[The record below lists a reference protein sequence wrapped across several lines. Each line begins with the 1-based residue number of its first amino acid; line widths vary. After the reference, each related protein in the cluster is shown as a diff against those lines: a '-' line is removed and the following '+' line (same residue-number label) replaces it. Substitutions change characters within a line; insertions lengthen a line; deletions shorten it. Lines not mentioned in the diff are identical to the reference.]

1 MRNVEKSYTKAPRN
15 GRARMKVGIGATAL
29 LVGLVAMWSKPLE
42 AQVPQLITVA
52 RGNAQVIS
60 SATNLER
67 VLIGNPSV
75 ADVVAVSA
83 RDIVVNGIAPGTT
96 TLLIWEAG
104 GPRRTYTVRVTLDAA
119 TIDSELDRMF
129 PNEDIDV
136 AAVGNTLIISGETQA
151 PGVAERA
158 IALATSLEAE
168 ASILDHI
175 VVPDRGQ
182 VLLRVRVAEVNRSAL
197 QDLGAQLQRVDPLNI
212 RGDDEGTIGAGTNPP
227 GGRFL
232 NDPIGPDVA
241 FSDAVNFYLF
251 HDASNVSAFIQALR
265 EQGDFRS
272 LAEPNLMTLP
282 NETASF
288 LAGGEFPYPVI
299 QAGSANGAVTI
310 QFQEFGVRLNF
321 TPTLTNSDA
330 IRLAIEPEVSSLD
343 FSNGLTLAGFQIP
356 ALLSRRASTVVEIQ
370 EGQTFAIAGLMDNS
384 LAESVRKVPLLGDIP
399 ILGHLF
405 KSTSFQRN
413 QTELLILVTP
423 YLVTPDMV
431 VPEVPT
437 GEVDTWDGFQFQ
449 PLGTRDDAA
458 TTDTDTNN

>member
-60 SATNLER
+60 STTNLER

>member
-1 MRNVEKSYTKAPRN
+1 MLA
-15 GRARMKVGIGATAL
+15 AL
-29 LVGLVAMWSKPLE
+29 LGIAAVWSKPLE

-52 RGNAQVIS
+52 RGNSQVIS

-67 VLIGNPSV
+67 VLIGNPAV

-119 TIDSELDRMF
+119 TIDSEIDRIF
-129 PNEDIDV
+129 PNEDLDV
-136 AAVGNTLIISGETQA
+136 SAVGNTLIISGETQA

-182 VLLRVRVAEVNRSAL
+182 VLLRVRVAEVSRSAL
-197 QDLGAQLQRVDPLNI
+197 QDLGGQLERIDPFNL
-212 RGDDEGTIGAGTNPP
+212 RGDDEGALGAGTNPP
-227 GGRFL
+227 RGNFL
-232 NDPIGPDVA
+232 NDPIGPDVT

-272 LAEPNLMTLP
+272 LAEPNLMTVP

-299 QAGSANGAVTI
+299 QAGSSSGAVTI

-330 IRLAIEPEVSSLD
+330 IRLAVEPEVSSLD

-370 EGQTFAIAGLMDNS
+370 NGQTFAIAGLMDNS

-405 KSTSFQRN
+405 KSTSYQRN
-413 QTELLILVTP
+413 QTELLVLVTP
-423 YLVTPDMV
+423 YLVTPDMP
-431 VPEVPT
+431 VPDVPT
-437 GEVDTWDGFQFQ
+437 GEPNTWDGFQFQ
-449 PLGTRDDAA
+449 PFDVRD
-458 TTDTDTNN
+458 TTTTDTNN

>member
-1 MRNVEKSYTKAPRN
+1 VRNVEKSYSKALRIRRTRMN
-15 GRARMKVGIGATAL
+15 VRAAMLAA
-29 LVGLVAMWSKPLE
+29 LVGLAAAWGKPLE

-52 RGNAQVIS
+52 RGNSQVIS

-104 GPRRTYTVRVTLDAA
+104 GPRQTYTVRVTLDAA
-119 TIDSELDRMF
+119 TIDSELDRVF
-129 PNEDIDV
+129 PNEDLDV
-136 AAVGNTLIISGETQA
+136 SAVGNTLIISGETQA

-168 ASILDHI
+168 AAILDHI

-182 VLLRVRVAEVNRSAL
+182 VMLRVRVAEVSRSAL

-232 NDPIGPDVA
+232 NTPIGPDVT

-282 NETASF
+282 NETATF

-321 TPTLTNSDA
+321 TPTLTNTDA
-330 IRLAIEPEVSSLD
+330 IRLAVEPEVSSLD

-370 EGQTFAIAGLMDNS
+370 NGQTFAIAGLMDNS
-384 LAESVRKVPLLGDIP
+384 LSESVRKVPLLGDIP

-413 QTELLILVTP
+413 QTELLVLVTP
-423 YLVTPDMV
+423 ILVTPDMM
-431 VPEVPT
+431 VPEIPT
-437 GEVDTWDGFQFQ
+437 GEVNTWDGYQFQ
-449 PLGTRDDAA
+449 PLPTREPAA
-458 TTDTDTNN
+458 TDTNN

>member
-1 MRNVEKSYTKAPRN
+1 
-15 GRARMKVGIGATAL
+15 
-29 LVGLVAMWSKPLE
+29 
-42 AQVPQLITVA
+42 
-52 RGNAQVIS
+52 
-60 SATNLER
+60 
-67 VLIGNPSV
+67 
-75 ADVVAVSA
+75 
-83 RDIVVNGIAPGTT
+83 
-96 TLLIWEAG
+96 
-104 GPRRTYTVRVTLDAA
+104 
-119 TIDSELDRMF
+119 
-129 PNEDIDV
+129 V

-168 ASILDHI
+168 ASILDHL

-212 RGDDEGTIGAGTNPP
+212 RGDDEGAIGSGTNPP

-356 ALLSRRASTVVEIQ
+356 ALLSRRASTVVEVQ

-431 VPEVPT
+431 VPDLPT

-449 PLGTRDDAA
+449 PLGTRDAT
-458 TTDTDTNN
+458 TTDTNAADTNN

>member
-1 MRNVEKSYTKAPRN
+1 MNVRTGVLA
-15 GRARMKVGIGATAL
+15 V
-29 LVGLVAMWSKPLE
+29 LVGLAAAWSKPLE

-119 TIDSELDRMF
+119 TIDSELARIF
-129 PNEDIDV
+129 PNEDLNV
-136 AAVGNTLIISGETQA
+136 NAVGNTLIISGETQA

-182 VLLRVRVAEVNRSAL
+182 VLLRVRIAEVSRSAL
-197 QDLGAQLQRVDPLNI
+197 QDLGAQLQRVDPFKL
-212 RGDDEGTIGAGTNPP
+212 RGEDEGLVGVGSNPP
-227 GGRFL
+227 RGNFL
-232 NDPIGPDVA
+232 NDPIGPDVT

-282 NETASF
+282 GETASF

-321 TPTLTNSDA
+321 TPTLTNTNA
-330 IRLAIEPEVSSLD
+330 IRLAVEPEVSSLD

-356 ALLSRRASTVVEIQ
+356 ALLSRRANTVVEIQ

-405 KSTSFQRN
+405 RSTSFQRS
-413 QTELLILVTP
+413 QTELLVLVTP
-423 YLVTPDMV
+423 YLVTPDMAI
-431 VPEVPT
+431 PELPT
-437 GEVDTWDGFQFQ
+437 GEVPTWDGFQFQ
-449 PLGTRDDAA
+449 PLGTRD
-458 TTDTDTNN
+458 TTDTTTTDTND

>member
-1 MRNVEKSYTKAPRN
+1 MLA
-15 GRARMKVGIGATAL
+15 AL
-29 LVGLVAMWSKPLE
+29 AGFCGVWSQPLA

-52 RGNAQVIS
+52 RGNSQVIS

-67 VLIGNPSV
+67 VLIGNPAV

-83 RDIVVNGIAPGTT
+83 RDVVVNGIAPGTT
-96 TLLIWEAG
+96 TLLLWEAG

-119 TIDSELDRMF
+119 TIGSELDRIF
-129 PNEDIDV
+129 PNEDLEV

-197 QDLGAQLQRVDPLNI
+197 QDLGAQLQRVDPLNL

-232 NDPIGPDVA
+232 NDPVGPDVT

-265 EQGDFRS
+265 ETGDFRS

-321 TPTLTNSDA
+321 TPTLTNGDA
-330 IRLAIEPEVSSLD
+330 IRLAVEPEVSSLD

-356 ALLSRRASTVVEIQ
+356 ALLSRRASTVVEVQ

-405 KSTSFQRN
+405 KSTSFQRS
-413 QTELLILVTP
+413 QTELLVLVTP
-423 YLVTPDMV
+423 FLVTPDMV
-431 VPEVPT
+431 VPEIPT
-437 GEVDTWDGFQFQ
+437 GEVNTWDGFQFQ
-449 PLGTRDDAA
+449 PLGTVDTT
-458 TTDTDTNN
+458 TTDANN

>member
-1 MRNVEKSYTKAPRN
+1 MRNVEKSYSNGSKA
-15 GRARMKVGIGATAL
+15 GRALMKVRSGALAL
-29 LVGLVAMWSKPLE
+29 LVGLAAVWAKPVE
-42 AQVPQLITVA
+42 GQVPQLITVP
-52 RGNAQVIS
+52 RGNSQVIS
-60 SATNLER
+60 SPTNLQR
-67 VLIGNPSV
+67 VLIGNPAV

-119 TIDSELDRMF
+119 TIDSELDRIF
-129 PNEDIDV
+129 PDEDLDV
-136 AAVGNTLIISGETQA
+136 SAVGNTLIISGETQA

-182 VLLRVRVAEVNRSAL
+182 VLLRVRIAEVNRSAL
-197 QDLGAQLQRVDPLNI
+197 QDLGAQFQRVDPFRL
-212 RGDDEGTIGAGTNPP
+212 RADDEGTIGAGTNPP

-232 NDPIGPDVA
+232 NDPVGPDVA

-356 ALLSRRASTVVEIQ
+356 ALLSRRANTVVEVQ

-384 LAESVRKVPLLGDIP
+384 LSESVRKVPLLGDIP
-399 ILGHLF
+399 ILGNLF
-405 KSTSFQRN
+405 KSSSWQRN
-413 QTELLILVTP
+413 ETELLILVTP
-423 YLVTPDMV
+423 YLVTPDMT

-437 GEVDTWDGFQFQ
+437 GEVDTWPGFQFG
-449 PLGTRDDAA
+449 PVPFREPAA
-458 TTDTDTNN
+458 TTTDTNN